1 MTDQTV
7 SDKLGAVL
15 VRVLEQTAFLFADRV
30 DDLDDRAL
38 RTTDMIQVS
47 LEFSGARFGQAA
59 LILPV
64 KLCSEIYTNMLGTQD
79 RDALCEDSI
88 FDAAKELANIVAGQM
103 LTELYG
109 TSEVFSQSSPAVKPV
124 SMEELLALIETGLSA
139 FAVVDEMPVAL
150 IQLAVERKHEH
161 QSTNS

>member
-38 RTTDMIQVS
+38 RTTDMIQVC

-64 KLCSEIYTNMLGTQD
+64 KLCTEIYTNMLGTQD

-109 TSEVFSQSSPAVKPV
+109 TSEVFSQSPPVVKPV